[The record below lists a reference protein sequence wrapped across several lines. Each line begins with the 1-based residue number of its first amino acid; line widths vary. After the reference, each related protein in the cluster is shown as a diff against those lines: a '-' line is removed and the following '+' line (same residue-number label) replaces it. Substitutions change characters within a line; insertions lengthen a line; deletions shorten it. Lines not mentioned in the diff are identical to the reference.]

1 MTLFPDPNVLST
13 YSLIF
18 MIIVYGYILMV
29 GADFVGH
36 GSEMLLLLSGPGLI
50 GGLLIPIVCAIPESI
65 IIFISG
71 MGEGSKKEIEHELT
85 IGVGSLIGSTITV
98 LTIRWALAVF
108 LAKRDIDPLTDKVIK
123 HHQKGKKNS
132 KFSLKY
138 NGVKTLK
145 VVNQTAK
152 IMMYSTLAYFIV
164 QIPAFFIEKNN
175 EEDIKKQKPWA
186 LADLIICSGIFFVY
200 CYIQY
205 HSGQRGVLIKLKQ
218 EDIRREQWK
227 MNLDTKL
234 LSEDYQEFIFKKHD
248 RDNSNSIDPHELKT
262 VLADLGLSASRM
274 TIQNIMGKINFE

>member
-1 MTLFPDPNVLST
+1 MTFFPDPKDQSIT
-13 YSLIF
+13 SLIF

-29 GADFVGH
+29 GADLVGH

-50 GGLLIPIVCAIPESI
+50 GGLLIPVVCTIPDCI
-65 IIFISG
+65 IILISG
-71 MGEGSKKEIEHELT
+71 IGEGSKEEIEHELA

-108 LAKRDIDPLTDKVIK
+108 LARRDIDPLTDKIAK
-123 HHQKGKKNS
+123 HGHKGKKLS

-152 IMMYSTLAYFIV
+152 IMMYSTLAYLVV
-164 QIPAFFIEKNN
+164 QIPALFLEKNN
-175 EEDIKKQKPWA
+175 EEDIMKQRPWA
-186 LADLIICSGIFFVY
+186 LADLIVCCVIFLLY

-205 HSGQRGVLIKLKQ
+205 KSGQQGVLIKLKQ
-218 EDIRREQWK
+218 EDLRREQWK
-227 MNLDTKL
+227 MNLDTQL

-248 RDNSNSIDPHELKT
+248 RDNSNSIDPNELRT

-274 TIQNIMGKINFE
+274 DIKTIMGNLN